1 MSFKRL
7 FLVVAFTLVTIS
19 SIQAQYG
26 KIRGTVTDSETNE
39 PIIGAAILIQGTT
52 KGAATN
58 VDGNYTIVAVGS
70 GTYNLRVSYIGYSTT
85 IIENVNVNIDLTTE
99 IDIKL
104 TPQTVE
110 GEEIVVIAT
119 RDLVRKDVTAS
130 LATVDSKQIEAI
142 PVENFSEVV
151 ELQAGVVDGH
161 FRGGRTGEVGYWID
175 GVPVTD
181 AFDGSLS
188 AGVENSSVQEVQVV
202 TGAFN
207 AEYGQAMSGIVN
219 IVTKNGSNDY
229 EGDFHVFSGDYL
241 SGRDDL
247 FRNIDDVNP
256 APVKNIEG
264 SLSGPIIKDK
274 LFFFGSVRYFENEG
288 WFYGKE
294 IFDFN
299 DVGLNN
305 LGQIALLD
313 TAGSGSGDIVAM
325 NPYQKT
331 NSQLKLT
338 WRAFKGVTISANAIY
353 GVEDFQNYNH
363 SAQFLPQ
370 FSRQE
375 ASENRSIY
383 VKVTQLLSN
392 TTFYDLS
399 LSNNYKKYQSYL
411 FEDPFDERYL
421 PNEYAGFRASNITSG
436 FLIGGTDN
444 GRFERETSTSI
455 AKFDISSQ
463 VNNENNI
470 KAGLEFRQ
478 HNLKSLDQTSIVL
491 NPNEGVEFVF
501 LNSEYDVNPYEFSG
515 YIQDKVEV
523 GSLIINAGVRFDYF
537 DSNFKVLQDPTAPTD
552 AFDDQRP
559 TDSEGNI
566 IESEVFKPS
575 TPTSQFSPRLGI
587 AFPISETGVV
597 HFSYGHFFQTP
608 NFELLYQNPF
618 FRLNSGGSGLIGLLG
633 NANLKPQKTINGEL
647 GYKQELSTSSA
658 IEITAFFRDI
668 RNLAGTATDPIS
680 VQGTSARYGIITNS
694 DFGFIKGVV
703 LAYDQAFGP
712 NIFATADYTYQIAK
726 GNSSDP
732 AQAFNAAAAKTEL
745 EQVIVPL
752 NWDQTH
758 TLNITGSYRSTNG
771 WGAGLIFNAGSG
783 FPYTRDFNNP
793 ISGQTP
799 PSKISLNSG
808 RRPAIYNLDLNV
820 TKDIPL
826 SENGNIQIYAKIDN
840 VLDSGNERGV
850 FNDTGRATYSL
861 YRINDAKTF
870 RGDEFFLNQN
880 YTRPDFYNEPRR
892 LVLGMRFR
900 F

>member
-1 MSFKRL
+1 MIFKRL
-7 FLVVAFTLVTIS
+7 LSLVLFTIVITS
-19 SIQAQYG
+19 SLHAQYG
-26 KIRGTVTDSETNE
+26 KIRGTITDSETGE
-39 PIIGAAILIQGTT
+39 SIIGAAVLIQGTT
-52 KGAATN
+52 KGAATDI
-58 VDGNYTIVAVGS
+58 DGNYNILAVNPGQYS
-70 GTYNLRVSYIGYSTT
+70 LRVSYIGYNTT
-85 IIENVNVNIDLTTE
+85 IIEDVNVSIDLSTQ
-99 IDIKL
+99 IDVKL
-104 TPQTVE
+104 VPQTIQ
-110 GEEIVVIAT
+110 GEEIVVVAQ
-119 RDLVRKDVTAS
+119 RDLIKKDVTAS
-130 LATVDSKQIEAI
+130 MATVGSKQIEAI
-142 PVENFSEVV
+142 PVENFSEIV

-161 FRGGRTGEVGYWID
+161 FRGGRTGEVGYWVD

-229 EGDFHVFSGDYL
+229 EGNVHMFSGDYV
-241 SGRDDL
+241 SGRDNL

-256 APVKNIEG
+256 APVRNFEG
-264 SLSGPIIKDK
+264 GLSGPIIKDR
-274 LFFFGSVRYFENEG
+274 LFFFGSARYFENEG

-294 IFDFN
+294 VFDFN
-299 DVGLNN
+299 DVGINN

-313 TAGSGSGDIVAM
+313 TTGSGSGDIVAM
-325 NPYQKT
+325 NPYQKL
-331 NSQLKLT
+331 NGQLKLT
-338 WRAFKGVTISANAIY
+338 WKPFKGVTISANGIY
-353 GVEDFQNYNH
+353 GVEDYQNYNH

-370 FSRQE
+370 FSRDE
-375 ASENRSIY
+375 YTSNRSFY
-383 VKVTQLLSN
+383 LKGTHLLSN
-392 TTFYDLS
+392 STFYDLS
-399 LSNNYKKYQSYL
+399 ISNSYKKYESYL
-411 FEDPFDERYL
+411 FEDPFDDRYL
-421 PNEYAGFRASNITSG
+421 PNEYSGFRASNVTSG

-444 GRFERETSTSI
+444 GRYERETSTYI
-455 AKFDISSQ
+455 AKFDLSSQ
-463 VNNENNI
+463 VNNENLV

-478 HNLKSLDQTSIVL
+478 HNLKTLDRTSIVL
-491 NPNEGVEFVF
+491 DPTDGVAF
-501 LNSEYDVNPYEFSG
+501 LFTNSEYDVNPYEASG
-515 YIQDKVEV
+515 YIQDKVEI

-537 DSNFKVLQDPTAPTD
+537 DSNFKVLRDPTAPSD

-566 IESEVFKPS
+566 IESEVFKSS
-575 TPTSQFSPRLGI
+575 TPTYQFSPRLGI
-587 AFPISETGVV
+587 AFPISEKGVV

-608 NFELLYQNPF
+608 NFQLLYQNPF

-647 GYKQELSTSSA
+647 GYKQELSSSSA
-658 IEITAFFRDI
+658 IEVTAFFRDI
-668 RNLAGTATDPIS
+668 RNLAGTATDPIA

-703 LAYDQAFGP
+703 LAFDQGFGP
-712 NIFATADYTYQIAK
+712 NIFVTADYTYQIAK

-758 TLNITGSYRSTNG
+758 TLNITGSYRSSDG
-771 WGAGLIFNAGSG
+771 WGAGLIFTSGSG

-793 ISGQTP
+793 VSGQTP

-808 RRPAIYNLDLNV
+808 RKPSIYNLDLNV
-820 TKDIPL
+820 TKDIPF
-826 SENGNIQIYAKIDN
+826 SGNRNIQIYAKVDN
-840 VLDSGNERGV
+840 VLDNGNERGV

-870 RGDEFFLNQN
+870 RGDELFLNQN
-880 YTRPDFYNEPRR
+880 YNRPDFYNEPRR
-892 LVLGMRFR
+892 IVLGLKLRF
-900 F
+900 